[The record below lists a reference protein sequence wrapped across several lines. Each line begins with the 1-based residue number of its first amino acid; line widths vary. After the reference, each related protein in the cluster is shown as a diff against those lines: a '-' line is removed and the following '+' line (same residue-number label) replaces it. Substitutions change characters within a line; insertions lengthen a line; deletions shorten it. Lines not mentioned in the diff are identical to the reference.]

1 MNVRVLA
8 ATVVLAAGGSVLLT
22 APALAG
28 GADVA
33 HGDDVVRYDTFAFP
47 TSATAKVHSTSTPGG
62 RTTVT
67 LTVTGLRPGVTYGAH
82 AHTGECGTAGA
93 HAGPH
98 WQLVADPVK
107 PSVDPAYANPQNEVW
122 LDVTTDETGA
132 GTAVARQEF
141 AFPPAGRPRSVIIHA
156 EATKTGPGVAGTA
169 GPRLACVP
177 VGF

>member
-47 TSATAKVHSTSTPGG
+47 QTATARVHSTSTPAG

-82 AHTGECGTAGA
+82 AHTLPCGSTGA
-93 HAGPH
+93 AAGPH
-98 WQLVADPVK
+98 WQLAVDPVK
-107 PSVDPAYANPQNEVW
+107 PSVDADYANPRNEVW
-122 LDVTTDETGA
+122 LDVTTGDDGA
-132 GTAVARQEF
+132 GTSVARQVF
-141 AFPPAGRPRSVIIHA
+141 AFPPDRRPASVIIHA
-156 EATKTGPGVAGTA
+156 EATRTADGVAGTA
-169 GPRLACVP
+169 GARLACVP
-177 VGF
+177 VDF